1 MQKAETFKKAG
12 LVFKKIRK
20 QRKISISSLSEGII
34 SPSSISKFE
43 EGRTQLSFI
52 NLSQLLMRMHVNL
65 DEFYCKVYAGQVD
78 SYTSF
83 LNQINYIY
91 QNNDLPALKK
101 IANEKISHF
110 KVDSN
115 FDNLIESS
123 SVCALIRR
131 ADPSFHVDS
140 EIKKSLFDYLDKVEH
155 WDFIEFSVF
164 NNCMLIFDN
173 EMIESALKEM
183 LYLNLDNNPK
193 NISRIVSAFSN
204 AIDIFYRRKDY
215 QKAKLLLG
223 QIEKIVDDQSDLINR
238 FKQKFFDNLLS
249 LNEKQAEKDNCFL
262 IEFLRLVGSN
272 SLATSYEKYIEKYS
286 FRQN

>member
-1 MQKAETFKKAG
+1 MKKAEICKKSGRIFKQ
-12 LVFKKIRK
+12 IRK
-20 QRKISISSLSEGII
+20 QRNISISSLSEGII

-43 EGRTQLSFI
+43 EGKTQLSFI

-65 DEFYCKVYAGQVD
+65 DEFYCKTHTGQVD

-83 LNQINYIY
+83 LIRINYLY
-91 QNNDLPALKK
+91 HSNDLPALKK
-101 IANEKISHF
+101 IASEKISNF
-110 KVDSN
+110 KTDKN

-123 SVCALIRR
+123 SICSLIKEI
-131 ADPSFHVDS
+131 DSSFQVEI
-140 EIKKSLFDYLDKVEH
+140 EIKKDLFNYLDKVEH

-164 NNCMLIFDN
+164 NNCMRIFDN

-193 NISRIVSAFSN
+193 NISRIVSTFSN
-204 AIDIFYRRKDY
+204 AIDIFYRREDY

-249 LNEKQAEKDNCFL
+249 LNEQQAQKNNCFL
-262 IEFLRLVGSN
+262 IEFLRTVGSN
-272 SLATSYEKYIEKYS
+272 SLASSYEKYIEEYS
-286 FRQN
+286 FQQN